1 MGQKKVV
8 SAVCE
13 WGSDREGEVEV
24 ERIKGRRTWSRNS
37 IDRINLAF
45 LKSKGKKRKKKK
57 VRERKQVQCWLFKT
71 NSVWV
76 NV

>member
-1 MGQKKVV
+1 MDQLGQKKVV

-13 WGSDREGEVEV
+13 WGSDREGEVEA

-57 VRERKQVQCWLFKT
+57 
-71 NSVWV
+71 
-76 NV
+76 